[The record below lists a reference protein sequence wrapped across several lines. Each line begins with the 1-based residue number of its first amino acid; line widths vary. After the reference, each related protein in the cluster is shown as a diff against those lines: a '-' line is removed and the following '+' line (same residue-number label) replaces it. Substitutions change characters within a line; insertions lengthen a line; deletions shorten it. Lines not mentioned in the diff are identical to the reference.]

1 MQILQFKKK
10 AKIGVTRN
18 WGEAKKKWILKKVRL
33 ELGEKIN
40 IYEQKFSSNHLVIF
54 A

>member
-1 MQILQFKKK
+1 MQILQFKK
-10 AKIGVTRN
+10 GEN
-18 WGEAKKKWILKKVRL
+18 WSNQKLGEAKKKWILKKVRL

>member
-1 MQILQFKKK
+1 MQILQFKK
-10 AKIGVTRN
+10 GEN
-18 WGEAKKKWILKKVRL
+18 WSNQKLGEAKKWILKKVRL